1 MGAPLWLPILADHAP
16 HRVAADCPGAAMSVL
31 ARVGAFTLAVF
42 VVAALALGAR
52 CTSATQARCSVS
64 TLFGDAPRLDVP
76 YAATRPEL
84 VERMLDMA
92 GVRAG
97 DRVLD
102 LGTGDGR
109 ILIAAV
115 KRGASG
121 LGVDIDPVLVA
132 DARAAAEAAGVAT
145 QARFEARDLFRA
157 KLAGHDVVTMF
168 LLPEVNMRL
177 RPRLL
182 AELKPG
188 ARVVSHVFDMGD
200 WRPDRTERV
209 GGAAEPLWLGPARVE
224 GKGRGP
230 GPDGGVDL
238 VLSQRFQDVTGTLGT
253 QPVNGRLQGARITMV
268 VGREPATRPYEG
280 KVRGN
285 ALVGEGWRATRLPV
299 ARSLP

>member
-1 MGAPLWLPILADHAP
+1 MNISARIAALA
-16 HRVAADCPGAAMSVL
+16 
-31 ARVGAFTLAVF
+31 LAVL

-109 ILIAAV
+109 ILIAAAA
-115 KRGASG
+115 RGASG

-132 DARAAAEAAGVAT
+132 DARAAAEAAGVADR
-145 QARFEARDLFRA
+145 ARFEARDLFA
-157 KLAGHDVVTMF
+157 TTLAGHDVVTMF
-168 LLPEVNMRL
+168 LLPEVNLRL

-182 AELKPG
+182 AELAPG

-209 GGAAEPLWLGPARVE
+209 GGARAHLWIVPARIE
-224 GKGRGP
+224 GGWRMTGP
-230 GPDGGVDL
+230 EGEADL
-238 VLSQRFQDVTGTLGT
+238 VLSRRFQDLTGTLGSE
-253 QPVNGRLQGARITMV
+253 PVEGRLGGGRISMA
-268 VGREPATRPYEG
+268 VGRGPSARRYEG
-280 KVRGN
+280 ELHGN
-285 ALVGEGWRATRLPV
+285 DLVGEGWRATRLPV
-299 ARSLP
+299 ALSLP

>member
-1 MGAPLWLPILADHAP
+1 MKAGRLNL
-16 HRVAADCPGAAMSVL
+16 
-31 ARVGAFTLAVF
+31 
-42 VVAALALGAR
+42 AALALTLLAAGSVALGAR
-52 CTSATQARCSVS
+52 CLSATQARCSVS
-64 TLFGDAPRLDVP
+64 TLFGEAPRLDVP

-92 GVRAG
+92 GVKAG

-109 ILIAAV
+109 ILLAAAR
-115 KRGASG
+115 RGASG

-132 DARAAAEAAGVAT
+132 DARAAAEAAGLAT
-145 QARFEARDLFRA
+145 QARFEARDLFA
-157 KLAGHDVVTMF
+157 TPLAGHDVVTMF

-182 AELKPG
+182 AELEPG

-209 GGAAEPLWLGPARVE
+209 GGARAHLWIVPARVE
-224 GKGRGP
+224 GRWRMTGP
-230 GPDGGVDL
+230 EGVADL
-238 VLSQRFQDVTGTLGT
+238 VLRRRFQDLTGTLGT
-253 QPVNGRLQGARITMV
+253 EPVEGRLRGARISMI
-268 VGREPATRPYEG
+268 VGRGPTARRYEG
-280 KVRGN
+280 ELRGN

>member
-1 MGAPLWLPILADHAP
+1 MRAGRLNL
-16 HRVAADCPGAAMSVL
+16 
-31 ARVGAFTLAVF
+31 
-42 VVAALALGAR
+42 AALALTLLAAGSVALGAR
-52 CTSATQARCSVS
+52 CLSATQARCSVS
-64 TLFGDAPRLDVP
+64 ILFGTAPRLDVP

-109 ILIAAV
+109 ILIAAT

-132 DARAAAEAAGVAT
+132 DARASARAASVADR
-145 QARFEARDLFRA
+145 ARFEARDLFA
-157 KLAGHDVVTMF
+157 TPLAGYDVVTMF

-182 AELKPG
+182 ADLAPG

-209 GGAAEPLWLGPARVE
+209 GGARAHLWIVPARVE
-224 GKGRGP
+224 GRWRISGP
-230 GPDGGVDL
+230 EGGADL
-238 VLSQRFQDVTGTLGT
+238 FLHQRFQDATGTLGT
-253 QPVNGRLQGARITMV
+253 RPVEARLRGSRISMV
-268 VGREPATRPYEG
+268 VGRGPTTRRYEG
-280 KVRGN
+280 EARGD
-285 ALVGEGWRATRLPV
+285 AIVGEGWRATRLPV
-299 ARSLP
+299 ARPVP